1 MAKLNEILNGG
12 TTGNNQGNGG
22 GGTSTGGTSSS
33 GGASSNS
40 GSQTGGGTQ
49 QNGGGDRGVVEHSN
63 GGTSSTQTKQPTAD
77 PSENAKRMVE
87 QLRQQQAAA
96 PPAPKPVKPQDFIDY
111 QAEKQGLNNSMA
123 SRHYRPAAPSVAAKS
138 GTQQAVAAAPPAPK
152 PVKPQDFLDYQAEK
166 QGLNNSMASRHYRPA
181 PPSVAAKSGAQQA
194 DAAAPTAPVVEQAEE
209 EVKPHLSLKELL
221 EKLNPYQQPTEEE
234 IQQERK
240 RQRRSAVFSAIGDGI
255 AALSNLYFTTRHAP
269 NAYDPSQSLSGKAYE
284 RYERLRKERE
294 ANNLSYI
301 NAYINAAK
309 ADDLQA
315 IRQQNADA
323 NEAYRKSQAEKNA
336 AIAKAQEEVATAR
349 AKKDAAATALAEKKL
364 EYLIQGWP
372 VDYATK
378 KAKLDLAKAEG
389 KKAQVEADNAQQ
401 DADDRHEVAKA
412 TVRQKEASATN
423 SYAQASNANS
433 GGSSGGGGGGKNYG
447 TFLGQSYQ
455 TKADYDKAV
464 VDYARRNGIPLTY
477 MRKSGVAGQGETQ
490 TERTI
495 AGLAAAGEEHYRTH
509 GGGGGGKPQPK
520 PKPKAKPQ
528 AKASAKAPA
537 KSGRSYTHTKSLG
550 L

>member
-1 MAKLNEILNGG
+1 
-12 TTGNNQGNGG
+12 
-22 GGTSTGGTSSS
+22 
-33 GGASSNS
+33 
-40 GSQTGGGTQ
+40 
-49 QNGGGDRGVVEHSN
+49 
-63 GGTSSTQTKQPTAD
+63 
-77 PSENAKRMVE
+77 MVE

-123 SRHYRPAAPSVAAKS
+123 SRHYRPATPSVAAKS
-138 GTQQAVAAAPPAPK
+138 GTQQA
-152 PVKPQDFLDYQAEK
+152 
-166 QGLNNSMASRHYRPA
+166 
-181 PPSVAAKSGAQQA
+181 
-194 DAAAPTAPVVEQAEE
+194 DAAAPTAPIVEQAEE

-221 EKLNPYQQPTEEE
+221 EKLNPYEQPTEGE

-284 RYERLRKERE
+284 RYEKLRKERE

-372 VDYATK
+372 LDYAIK
-378 KAKLDLAKAEG
+378 KAQLDLTQAQG

-401 DADDRHEVAKA
+401 EADDDYAVAMA
-412 TVRQKEASATN
+412 TVGQHEGSAT
-423 SYAQASNANS
+423 S
-433 GGSSGGGGGGKNYG
+433 SSGGGKAHG
-447 TFLGQSYQ
+447 TFLGVPYGS
-455 TKADYDKAV
+455 KADYDKAV
-464 VDYARRNGIPLTY
+464 LAYARQHGIPLTY
-477 MRKSGVAGQGETQ
+477 MRKSGVAGLGETQ
-490 TERTI
+490 TERSI
-495 AGLAAAGEEHYRTH
+495 AELAAACEEYYRTH

-528 AKASAKAPA
+528 AK
-537 KSGRSYTHTKSLG
+537 SGRSYTHTKSLG